1 MEINPRT
8 DGSVTI
14 LDLKGNLTI
23 GSPEEELGE
32 MVVQLLGEGRKH
44 LLLNL
49 ADVPVIDSS
58 GIGGLIKS
66 FTRVK
71 NGGGKLKLLNP
82 SRNTR
87 QLLSITGLLS
97 VLEIFDDEG
106 IALSSF

>member
-8 DGSVTI
+8 DGSVAI

-23 GSPEEELGE
+23 GAGEEELTE
-32 MVVQLLGEGRKH
+32 IIAQLLSDGRKH
-44 LLLNL
+44 FLLNL
-49 ADVPVIDSS
+49 AEVPIIDSS

-82 SRNTR
+82 SRNLR

-97 VLEIFDDEG
+97 VLEIFDDEAT
-106 IALSSF
+106 ALSSF

>member
-1 MEINPRT
+1 MEINPRA

-23 GSPEEELGE
+23 GSGEEELTE
-32 MVVQLLGEGRKH
+32 TIAQLLGDGRKH

-49 ADVPVIDSS
+49 AEVPIIDSS
-58 GIGGLIKS
+58 GIGGLIKL

-82 SRNTR
+82 SRNMR

-97 VLEIFDDEG
+97 VLEVFDDEAT
-106 IALSSF
+106 ALSSF

>member
-23 GSPEEELGE
+23 GASEEELTE
-32 MVVQLLGEGRKH
+32 MIAHLLSEGRKH

-49 ADVPVIDSS
+49 AEVPVIDSS

-71 NGGGKLKLLNP
+71 NGGGKLKLLHP
-82 SRNTR
+82 SRNVR

-97 VLEIFDDEG
+97 VLEIFDDEAT
-106 IALSSF
+106 ALLSF

>member
-8 DGSVTI
+8 HGSVTI

-23 GSPEEELGE
+23 GSGEEELGE
-32 MVVQLLGEGRKH
+32 MIAQSLSEGRKH

-49 ADVPVIDSS
+49 ADVPFIDSS

-97 VLEIFDDEG
+97 VLEIFDDEAT
-106 IALSSF
+106 ALSSF

>member
-8 DGSVTI
+8 EGSVTI
-14 LDLKGNLTI
+14 LDLRGNLTI
-23 GSPEEELGE
+23 GSGEEELGE
-32 MVVQLLGEGRKH
+32 TIARLLGEGRKH

-49 ADVPVIDSS
+49 AEVPFIDSS

>member
-8 DGSVTI
+8 EGSVTI
-14 LDLKGNLTI
+14 LDLRGNLTI
-23 GSPEEELGE
+23 GSGEEELGE
-32 MVVQLLGEGRKH
+32 LLGQLLSEGQKH

-49 ADVPVIDSS
+49 AEVPFIDSS

-97 VLEIFDDEG
+97 VLEVFDDEG

>member
-23 GSPEEELGE
+23 GAGEEELTE
-32 MVVQLLGEGRKH
+32 MIAQLLSEGQKH

-49 ADVPVIDSS
+49 AEVPIIDSS

-71 NGGGKLKLLNP
+71 NGRGKLKLLNP

-97 VLEIFDDEG
+97 VLEIFDDEAA
-106 IALSSF
+106 ALSSF